1 MVAQEIVHKIRK
13 HRSKHNLMLLK
24 GDMKKAYDRL
34 EWGFL
39 SKVLDAWGFSE
50 GVQRLI
56 HSCVSTVQYSLLL
69 NGGIAGS
76 FTPSRGMR
84 QGDPLSPYLFYL
96 VYRISF

>member
-1 MVAQEIVHKIRK
+1 MGKFIFPNQGAFLQGQWIAENTVVAQEIVHKIRK

-76 FTPSRGMR
+76 FTPS
-84 QGDPLSPYLFYL
+84 
-96 VYRISF
+96 